1 MSNKHR
7 QHGAGLEFNSMGKTN
22 RQPLAHVIIGFIG
35 SGKTTFAKK
44 LEQETGALR
53 FTKDEW
59 MISIFGHD
67 PTIDRFA
74 TYDNRVSKLAVD
86 VAMYCL
92 KAGND
97 VIIDEG
103 FWVRSQ
109 RDEIR
114 QKLEKAGAK
123 VQLYYVKNTHETMK
137 QRVSKRNQKPTV
149 DAFVISQEMYDGYKK
164 YFEEPVPEEKCYTI
178 ENMEEK

>member
-1 MSNKHR
+1 MEK
-7 QHGAGLEFNSMGKTN
+7 AN

-44 LEQETGALR
+44 LEKETGALR

-59 MISIFGHD
+59 VIAVFGHD
-67 PTIDRFA
+67 PTIEGFE
-74 TYDNRVSKLAVD
+74 TYDGRVSKLSLD
-86 VAMYCL
+86 VALYCL

-97 VIIDEG
+97 VIIDQG

-109 RDEIR
+109 RDEVR
-114 QKLEKAGAK
+114 EKIEKSGGK
-123 VQLYYVKNTHETMK
+123 IQFYYVKNTHKTMK
-137 QRVSKRNQKPTV
+137 QRMSKRNQKPTA

-164 YFEEPVPEEKCYTI
+164 YFEEPALEEKCI
-178 ENMEEK
+178 IVENIEEK

>member
-1 MSNKHR
+1 MEK
-7 QHGAGLEFNSMGKTN
+7 AN
-22 RQPLAHVIIGFIG
+22 RQPRVHVIIGFIG

-44 LEQETGALR
+44 LEKETGALR

-59 MISIFGHD
+59 VIAIFGHD
-67 PTIDRFA
+67 PTIDGFD
-74 TYDNRVSKLAVD
+74 TYDNRISKLAVD
-86 VAMYCL
+86 VALYCL

-114 QKLEKAGAK
+114 KKIEKVGGK
-123 VQLYYVKNTHETMK
+123 VQFYYVKNTHETMK
-137 QRVSKRNQKPTV
+137 QRVSKRNQKPTP
-149 DAFVISQEMYDGYKK
+149 DAFVISQEMYDDYKK
-164 YFEEPVPEEKCYTI
+164 YFDEPSPEEQCI
-178 ENMEEK
+178 IVENIEEK

>member
-1 MSNKHR
+1 MKKH
-7 QHGAGLEFNSMGKTN
+7 L
-22 RQPLAHVIIGFIG
+22 QPLAHVIIGFIG

-44 LEQETGALR
+44 LEKETGALR

-59 MISIFGHD
+59 VIAIFGHD
-67 PTIDRFA
+67 PTIDGFE
-74 TYDNRVSKLAVD
+74 TYDSRISKLAVD
-86 VAMYCL
+86 VALYCL

-97 VIIDEG
+97 IIIDEG

-114 QKLEKAGAK
+114 QKIEKVGGKA
-123 VQLYYVKNTHETMK
+123 QFYYVKNSHETM
-137 QRVSKRNQKPTV
+137 QSRISIRNQNPTK

-164 YFEEPVPEEKCYTI
+164 YFDEPSPEEKCI
-178 ENMEEK
+178 IVENIEEK

>member
-1 MSNKHR
+1 MEK
-7 QHGAGLEFNSMGKTN
+7 AN
-22 RQPLAHVIIGFIG
+22 RQPLAYVIIGFIG

-44 LEQETGALR
+44 LEKETGALR

-59 MISIFGHD
+59 VVAIFGHD
-67 PTIDRFA
+67 PTIKGFE
-74 TYDNRVSKLAVD
+74 TYDERVSKLAVD
-86 VAMYCL
+86 VALSCL

-114 QKLEKAGAK
+114 QKIGKAGGK
-123 VQLYYVKNTHETMK
+123 VQFYYVKNTHETMK
-137 QRVSKRNQKPTV
+137 QRISKRNQKPTA
-149 DAFVISQEMYDGYKK
+149 DAFVINQEMYDGYKK
-164 YFEEPVPEEKCYTI
+164 YFEEPSSEEKCI
-178 ENMEEK
+178 IVENIEEK

>member
-1 MSNKHR
+1 ME
-7 QHGAGLEFNSMGKTN
+7 LEPNIMEKAK
-22 RQPLAHVIIGFIG
+22 RQPLAYVIIGFIG

-44 LEQETGALR
+44 LEKETGALR

-59 MISIFGHD
+59 VIAIFGHD
-67 PTIDRFA
+67 PTIDGFE
-74 TYDNRVSKLAVD
+74 TYDNRISTLGVD
-86 VAMYCL
+86 VALYCL

-97 VIIDEG
+97 VIIDQG

-114 QKLEKAGAK
+114 EKIEKAGGK

-137 QRVSKRNQKPTV
+137 QRVSKRNQKPPA
-149 DAFVISQEMYDGYKK
+149 DAFIISQKMYDGYKK
-164 YFEEPVPEEKCYTI
+164 YFEEPSPEEKCI
-178 ENMEEK
+178 LVENIEEK